1 MLSEAKHLAPEDMRN
16 YYVYILTNK
25 SGTLYVGMT
34 NNLER
39 RVYQHRNQLI
49 AGFTRRYDMTRL
61 VYYETANDARTAI
74 EREKQIK
81 GWLRRKKI
89 ELIQDMNPHWL
100 ALAESWYTE
109 GQTLRSAQGDSRSE
123 QWEAR
128 KPEAKRS

>member
-109 GQTLRSAQGDSRSE
+109 GQTLRPPQGDSPPWQS
-123 QWEAR
+123 EAR
-128 KPEAKRS
+128 QPEANRS